1 MPAKNVIKSYVAD
14 GLYHVYNRGV
24 NKGDIFFDE
33 KDYRVFLSYVATALT
48 AKDEKKLK
56 TIIFEESR
64 SYKERREATQ
74 LLRLKNFIG
83 KIDLLAYC
91 LMPNHFHFL
100 LKQQGEDDMSAFV
113 QALMTRFTMY
123 ENRRHKRVG
132 RVFQGPYKAVIIT
145 DDAQLL
151 HVSRYIHQNPFSLKR
166 RGLFRLDPEKR
177 LQVLRSQPSSYPNY
191 LNEIHQEWV
200 KPQAILSYFPKAKTG
215 ILSYKAF
222 VEMQDSD
229 LEEQSLSYI
238 KNVVIDGDDLA

>member
-132 RVFQGPYKAVIIT
+132 RVFQGPYKAVLIT

-151 HVSRYIHQNPFSLKR
+151 HVSRYIHRNPFSLKR
-166 RGLFRLDPEKR
+166 PRLLR
-177 LQVLRSQPSSYPNY
+177 LRAQPSSYPNY
-191 LNEIHQEWV
+191 LGEIYQGWI
-200 KPQAILSYFPKAKTG
+200 KPQEILSYFSHAKTG
-215 ILSYKAF
+215 LQSYKEF
-222 VEMQDSD
+222 VEMQDYN
-229 LEEQSLSYI
+229 LELQSARNI
-238 KNVVIDGDDLA
+238 AKVAIDEI